1 MGLSGVKMP
10 ITAKTQNADMVIAA
24 DLHESDR
31 ARGYYYCRFCGTE
44 MKLVLPKK
52 NIVKHFRHVDK
63 CDCAHSGESMA
74 HLEAKMYF
82 YNLYKDDP
90 LYSKVSME
98 EIVGDRIGDIVLHHA
113 RANKRGIVI
122 EIQNSVISTD
132 EIGDRFDDWN
142 GYGYDML
149 WVVTERVIT
158 IDDDGYVA
166 RKPKWTKKLHQ
177 IFMGRVYQYIG
188 GVVYAIHFHPVHARS
203 DGKALDRHGDILMP
217 CKVVVKDMQLLHY
230 TTSPWRGEPSRQTVR
245 AHDAAWWLGYKRY

>member
-1 MGLSGVKMP
+1 MP

-31 ARGYYYCRFCGTE
+31 ASGYYYCRFCGAE

-63 CDCAHSGESMA
+63 CTCAHSGESMA

-82 YNLYKDDP
+82 YNLYKDNP
-90 LYSKVSME
+90 LYASVSME

-113 RANKRGIVI
+113 RTTKRDIVI
-122 EIQNSVISTD
+122 EIQNSAISPD
-132 EIGDRFDDWN
+132 EIGERFDDWN

-149 WVVTERVIT
+149 WVVTERVIK
-158 IDDDGYVA
+158 IDEFGYVA

-177 IFMGRVYQYIG
+177 IYMGRVYQYIDNA
-188 GVVYAIHFHPVHARS
+188 VYAIHFHPVHARTDMS
-203 DGKALDRHGDILMP
+203 TLDREGAILMP
-217 CKVVVKDMQLLHY
+217 CKVLVDDTSLHTNMVKA
-230 TTSPWRGEPSRQTVR
+230 WRNEPTRRTVR
-245 AHDAAWWLGYKRY
+245 MRDTSWWLGYKRY